1 MGQLLLSSLL
11 IVCEWCT
18 DDTWFFAKLII
29 KFINLLCIYK
39 AVCKEQLI

>member
-1 MGQLLLSSLL
+1 MGQLLLSSLF

-18 DDTWFFAKLII
+18 DDTWFFAKFI
-29 KFINLLCIYK
+29 KFIDLLYIYK